1 MSLGDRVRKI
11 RESQTISGKKMTQEA
26 FGESLGVSRSVIAN
40 IEYGRG
46 EPNPAVLRLIC
57 KTYNVNLSW
66 LMDGEGEMCP
76 PETEDDLTVKIVR
89 LLEGENETAKK
100 VFQAF
105 ASFGEDDWKTVQRFI
120 DGLISGSHE
129 GK

>member
-1 MSLGDRVRKI
+1 MDLGVGQRIKQI
-11 RESQTISGKKMTQEA
+11 RINQKLSQTE
-26 FGESLGVSRSVIAN
+26 FGERLGVSRDVIN
-40 IEYGRG
+40 NLEHTRVKT
-46 EPNPAVLRLIC
+46 NPEAIYRLIC
-57 KTYNVNLSW
+57 KTYNVNYSW
-66 LMDGEGEMCP
+66 LAEGIGEMCP

-120 DGLISGSHE
+120 DGLTSGSHE